1 MNAPFPTPTALN
13 LRVDARLAALIDTH
27 TKQLI
32 TDAYSFGLCNEDLA
46 ISLIRDNNLVNA

>member
-1 MNAPFPTPTALN
+1 MNAPFSTPSATELEF
-13 LRVDARLAALIDTH
+13 DARLAALIDSH

-32 TDAYSFGLCNEDLA
+32 TDAYSFGLCSEDMA